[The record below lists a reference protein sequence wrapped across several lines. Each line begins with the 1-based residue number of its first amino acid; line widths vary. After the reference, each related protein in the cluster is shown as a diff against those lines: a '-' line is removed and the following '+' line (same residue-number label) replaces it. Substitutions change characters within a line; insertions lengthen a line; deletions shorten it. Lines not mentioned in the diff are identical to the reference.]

1 MENKK
6 IANKYSIL
14 LKIIISIL
22 TIIILLGISIYTYD
36 RLTVNNEYLISEKN
50 LEIPI
55 FLYHHIVKEE
65 SDALKVHHLDKK
77 LLWELSQGKTFEE
90 QIRGLENLGY
100 HFISYQDLIDYNNG
114 QKKLY
119 KKSCVL
125 TFDDGC
131 RDIYTNAYPILQ
143 KYNIPFTMFVVTN
156 AVGADGCA
164 SWEELKEMQDSGL
177 ALIAS
182 HSTNH
187 TEFNKLS
194 VEETLENVDSSY
206 KALEENLGEQKTKIF
221 TYPYG
226 LYSQEQLEPLKEEGY
241 VINLTDNKINK
252 SKDLNLYG
260 LHRCYPLSDSLFK
273 MELKIIYRSIRY

>member
-36 RLTVNNEYLISEKN
+36 RLTVNNQYLISEKN

-65 SDALKVHHLDKK
+65 SEIQYDYMQTT
-77 LLWELSQGKTFEE
+77 EKTFEE

>member
-65 SDALKVHHLDKK
+65 SEIQYDYMQTT
-77 LLWELSQGKTFEE
+77 EKTFEE

-131 RDIYTNAYPILQ
+131 KDIYTNAYPILQ

-226 LYSQEQLEPLKEEGY
+226 LYSQEQLEPLKKEGY

>member
-55 FLYHHIVKEE
+55 FLYHHILKEE
-65 SDALKVHHLDKK
+65 SEIQYDYMQTT
-77 LLWELSQGKTFEE
+77 EKTFEK

-131 RDIYTNAYPILQ
+131 KDIYTNAYPILQ

-194 VEETLENVDSSY
+194 VAETLENVDSSY

>member
-65 SDALKVHHLDKK
+65 SEIQYDYMQTT
-77 LLWELSQGKTFEE
+77 EKTFEE

>member
-22 TIIILLGISIYTYD
+22 TIIILLGISICTYD

-65 SDALKVHHLDKK
+65 SEIQYDYMQTT
-77 LLWELSQGKTFEE
+77 EKTFEK

-131 RDIYTNAYPILQ
+131 KDIYTNAYPILQ

-194 VEETLENVDSSY
+194 VAETLENVDSSY

>member
-1 MENKK
+1 MKNKK

-65 SDALKVHHLDKK
+65 SEIQYDYMQTT
-77 LLWELSQGKTFEE
+77 EKTFEE

-131 RDIYTNAYPILQ
+131 KDIYTNAYPILQ

>member
-1 MENKK
+1 MKNKK

-65 SDALKVHHLDKK
+65 SEIQYDYMQTT
-77 LLWELSQGKTFEE
+77 EKTFEE

-131 RDIYTNAYPILQ
+131 KDIYTNAYPILQ

-206 KALEENLGEQKTKIF
+206 KALEENLGEQKTKVF

>member
-6 IANKYSIL
+6 IANKYSIV

-65 SDALKVHHLDKK
+65 SEIQYDYMQTT
-77 LLWELSQGKTFEE
+77 EKTFEE

-100 HFISYQDLIDYNNG
+100 NFISYQDLIDYNNG

-131 RDIYTNAYPILQ
+131 KDIYTNAYPILQ

>member
-65 SDALKVHHLDKK
+65 SEIQYDYM
-77 LLWELSQGKTFEE
+77 QTTGKTFEE

-131 RDIYTNAYPILQ
+131 KDIYTNAYPILQ

>member
-6 IANKYSIL
+6 IANKYSIV

-65 SDALKVHHLDKK
+65 SEIQYDYMQTT
-77 LLWELSQGKTFEE
+77 EKTFEE

-131 RDIYTNAYPILQ
+131 KDIYTNAYPILQ

-194 VEETLENVDSSY
+194 LEETLENVDSSY
-206 KALEENLGEQKTKIF
+206 KALEENLGEQKTKVF

>member
-65 SDALKVHHLDKK
+65 SEIQYDYMQTT
-77 LLWELSQGKTFEE
+77 EKTFEE

-273 MELKIIYRSIRY
+273 MELKIIYRSFRY

>member
-22 TIIILLGISIYTYD
+22 TIIILLEISIYTYD

-65 SDALKVHHLDKK
+65 SEIQYDYMQTT
-77 LLWELSQGKTFEE
+77 EKTFEE

-131 RDIYTNAYPILQ
+131 KDIYTNAYPILQ

>member
-65 SDALKVHHLDKK
+65 SEIQYDYMQTT
-77 LLWELSQGKTFEE
+77 EKTFEE

-164 SWEELKEMQDSGL
+164 SWEELKEMHDSGL

>member
-1 MENKK
+1 
-6 IANKYSIL
+6 
-14 LKIIISIL
+14 
-22 TIIILLGISIYTYD
+22 
-36 RLTVNNEYLISEKN
+36 
-50 LEIPI
+50 
-55 FLYHHIVKEE
+55 
-65 SDALKVHHLDKK
+65 
-77 LLWELSQGKTFEE
+77 
-90 QIRGLENLGY
+90 
-100 HFISYQDLIDYNNG
+100 
-114 QKKLY
+114 
-119 KKSCVL
+119 
-125 TFDDGC
+125 
-131 RDIYTNAYPILQ
+131 
-143 KYNIPFTMFVVTN
+143 MFVITN
-156 AVGADGCA
+156 SVGADGCA

-194 VEETLENVDSSY
+194 VEETLENVNNSY
-206 KALEENLGEQKTKIF
+206 KSLEENLGEQKTKVF

-226 LYSQEQLEPLKEEGY
+226 LYSEDQLNPLKEEGY

>member
-65 SDALKVHHLDKK
+65 SEIQYDYMQTT
-77 LLWELSQGKTFEE
+77 EKTFEE

-131 RDIYTNAYPILQ
+131 KDIYTNAYPILQ

-194 VEETLENVDSSY
+194 VAETLENVDSSY
-206 KALEENLGEQKTKIF
+206 KALEENLGEQNTKIF

>member
-65 SDALKVHHLDKK
+65 SEIQYDYMQTT
-77 LLWELSQGKTFEE
+77 EKTFEE

-131 RDIYTNAYPILQ
+131 KDIYTNAYPILR

>member
-65 SDALKVHHLDKK
+65 SEIQYDYMQTT
-77 LLWELSQGKTFEE
+77 EKTFEE

-131 RDIYTNAYPILQ
+131 KDIYTNAYTILQ

>member
-65 SDALKVHHLDKK
+65 SEIQYDYMQTT
-77 LLWELSQGKTFEE
+77 EKTFEE

-119 KKSCVL
+119 KKSCDL

>member
-65 SDALKVHHLDKK
+65 SEIQYDYMQTT
-77 LLWELSQGKTFEE
+77 EKTFEK

-131 RDIYTNAYPILQ
+131 KDIYTNAYPILQ

>member
-65 SDALKVHHLDKK
+65 SEIQYDYMQTT
-77 LLWELSQGKTFEE
+77 EKTFEE

-131 RDIYTNAYPILQ
+131 KDIYTNAYPILQ

-194 VEETLENVDSSY
+194 VAETLENVDSSY

>member
-6 IANKYSIL
+6 NTNKHSIL

-22 TIIILLGISIYTYD
+22 TIIILLGISVYTYD
-36 RLTVNNEYLISEKN
+36 RLTVNNQYLISEKN

-65 SDALKVHHLDKK
+65 SEIQYDYMQTT
-77 LLWELSQGKTFEE
+77 EKTFEE
-90 QIRGLENLGY
+90 QIKGLENLGY

-114 QKKLY
+114 QKELY

-131 RDIYTNAYPILQ
+131 KDIYTNAYPILQ

-194 VEETLENVDSSY
+194 VEETLENVNNSY
-206 KALEENLGEQKTKIF
+206 KSLEENLGEQKIKIF

>member
-65 SDALKVHHLDKK
+65 SEIQYDYMQTT
-77 LLWELSQGKTFEE
+77 EKTFEK

-131 RDIYTNAYPILQ
+131 KDIYTNAYPILQ

-194 VEETLENVDSSY
+194 VAETLENVDSSY

-226 LYSQEQLEPLKEEGY
+226 LYSQEQLEPLKAEGY

>member
-1 MENKK
+1 MKNKK
-6 IANKYSIL
+6 IANKYSIV

-65 SDALKVHHLDKK
+65 SEIQYDYMQTT
-77 LLWELSQGKTFEE
+77 EKTFEE

-131 RDIYTNAYPILQ
+131 KDIYTNAYPILQ

-206 KALEENLGEQKTKIF
+206 KALEENLGEQKTKVF

>member
-6 IANKYSIL
+6 IANKYSIV

-65 SDALKVHHLDKK
+65 SEIQYDYMQTT
-77 LLWELSQGKTFEE
+77 EKTFEE

-131 RDIYTNAYPILQ
+131 KDIYTNAYPILQ

-206 KALEENLGEQKTKIF
+206 KALEENLGEQKTKVF

>member
-22 TIIILLGISIYTYD
+22 TIIILLVISIYTYD

-65 SDALKVHHLDKK
+65 SEIQYDYMQTT
-77 LLWELSQGKTFEE
+77 EKTFEE

-131 RDIYTNAYPILQ
+131 KDIYTNAYPILR

>member
-65 SDALKVHHLDKK
+65 SEIQYDYMQTT
-77 LLWELSQGKTFEE
+77 EKTFEE

-114 QKKLY
+114 QKKLH

-131 RDIYTNAYPILQ
+131 KDIYTNAYPILQ

>member
-36 RLTVNNEYLISEKN
+36 RLTVNNQYLISEKN

-65 SDALKVHHLDKK
+65 SEIQYDYMQTTK
-77 LLWELSQGKTFEE
+77 KTFEE

>member
-22 TIIILLGISIYTYD
+22 TIIILLGISIYKYD

-65 SDALKVHHLDKK
+65 SEIQYDYMQTT
-77 LLWELSQGKTFEE
+77 EKTFEE

>member
-22 TIIILLGISIYTYD
+22 TIIILLGISICTYD

-65 SDALKVHHLDKK
+65 SEIQYDYMQTT
-77 LLWELSQGKTFEE
+77 EKTFEE

-131 RDIYTNAYPILQ
+131 KDIYTNAYPILQ

-226 LYSQEQLEPLKEEGY
+226 LYNQEQLEPLKEEGY

>member
-1 MENKK
+1 MEDKK

-22 TIIILLGISIYTYD
+22 TIIILLGIFIYTYD

-65 SDALKVHHLDKK
+65 SEIQYDYMQTT
-77 LLWELSQGKTFEE
+77 EKTFEE

-131 RDIYTNAYPILQ
+131 KDIYTNAYPILQ

-226 LYSQEQLEPLKEEGY
+226 LYNQEQLEPLKEEGY

>member
-36 RLTVNNEYLISEKN
+36 RLTVNNQYLISEKN

-55 FLYHHIVKEE
+55 FLYHHIVKEKSE
-65 SDALKVHHLDKK
+65 IQYDYMQTT
-77 LLWELSQGKTFEE
+77 EKTFEE

-194 VEETLENVDSSY
+194 VAETLENVDSSY